1 MRKLYFIPSLIA
13 ALFLSFIVSST
24 SVSAKEVMALG
35 EIKATGMVSI
45 ESSVGKWVEL
55 RDAYP
60 LLKSTKLKTNEGV
73 VSITTKEGT
82 RLDLSRNTEVSIDAA
97 GNSYTLTLAYGTVSF
112 NIMPSSEFIII
123 TKAATI
129 SAGRQVAGHYS
140 LVAGPGAPRLP
151 NIQGMVV
158 SDSKGTLTRSNK
170 GRINVSGKG
179 FQAKAL
185 DSGESFFVADSGA
198 GSGTGLGTGSGAG
211 SGAGLGTGLAQGL
224 ILGGFS
230 IGAGLTANESFRGH
244 GYHSKSAPY

>member
-1 MRKLYFIPSLIA
+1 MKKYQFIPFFFA

-24 SVSAKEVMALG
+24 SVSAKEAIALG

-82 RLDLSRNTEVSIDAA
+82 RIDLSRNTEVSIDAA

-123 TKAATI
+123 TKDATI
-129 SAGRQVAGHYS
+129 SAGRQVAGYYS

-151 NIQGMVV
+151 NIQGMVF
-158 SDSKGTLTRSNK
+158 SDSKGTLTRSIT

-185 DSGESFFVADSGA
+185 DSGESFFASVEGEKSPPGYTSA
-198 GSGTGLGTGSGAG
+198 AG
-211 SGAGLGTGLAQGL
+211 SGAWFIKGP
-224 ILGGFS
+224 ILGAFFTS
-230 IGAGLTANESFRGH
+230 AGVIANESFRGN
-244 GYHSKSAPY
+244 GTHSKSAF

>member
-1 MRKLYFIPSLIA
+1 MKKLYFIPSLIA

-24 SVSAKEVMALG
+24 NVSAKEAVALG

-73 VSITTKEGT
+73 VSITTKEGA
-82 RLDLSRNTEVSIDAA
+82 RIDLSRNTELSIDAA

-112 NIMPSSEFIII
+112 NIMPSAEFIII
-123 TKAATI
+123 TKDATI
-129 SAGRQVAGHYS
+129 SAGRQVAGYYS

-151 NIQGMVV
+151 NIQGMVF
-158 SDSKGTLTRSNK
+158 SDSKGTLTRSIT

-185 DSGESFFVADSGA
+185 DSGESFFASVEGEKSPPGYTSAA
-198 GSGTGLGTGSGAG
+198 GSDAWLTK
-211 SGAGLGTGLAQGL
+211 GL

-230 IGAGLTANESFRGH
+230 ISAGLTANESFRGH
-244 GYHSKSAPY
+244 GTHSKSAF

>member
-1 MRKLYFIPSLIA
+1 MKRHHFIPFIPFLIA
-13 ALFLSFIVSST
+13 ALFLSFIISST
-24 SVSAKEVMALG
+24 NVSAKEVMALG

-73 VSITTKEGT
+73 VSITTKEGA
-82 RLDLSRNTEVSIDAA
+82 RIDLSRNTELSIDAA
-97 GNSYTLTLAYGTVSF
+97 SNSYTLTLAYGTVSF

-123 TKAATI
+123 TKDATI
-129 SAGRQVAGHYS
+129 SAGRQVAGYYS

-151 NIQGMVV
+151 NIQGMVF
-158 SDSKGTLTRSNK
+158 SDSKGTLTRSIT

-185 DSGESFFVADSGA
+185 DSGESFYASVEGDKVPPGYTPAA
-198 GSGTGLGTGSGAG
+198 GSGEW
-211 SGAGLGTGLAQGL
+211 LAKGL